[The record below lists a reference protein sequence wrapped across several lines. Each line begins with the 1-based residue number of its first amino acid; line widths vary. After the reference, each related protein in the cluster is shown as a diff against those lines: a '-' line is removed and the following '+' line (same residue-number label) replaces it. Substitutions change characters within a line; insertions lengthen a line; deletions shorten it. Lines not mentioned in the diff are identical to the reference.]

1 MALAISLTSP
11 MVIPA
16 VIGCTIV
23 VLVILVALLFRKYQ
37 KKRSRDAK
45 RQRQS
50 APRLAYQPE
59 PRTVPVLPG
68 TAIPRPRKK
77 PTVSKPPARNE
88 ISLTKGRADITD
100 SMNALVEKYRLDQFT
115 IATDDGLVFAAGGSG
130 DAASDAAQF
139 GGATDEEVQAGA
151 NNKPALAKAT
161 HRGSRLIL
169 IIRSPAPLTDR
180 ERTGIVEDT
189 KVILN
194 WWI

>member
-1 MALAISLTSP
+1 MALAVSLTSP

-16 VIGCTIV
+16 LIGCAIV
-23 VLVILVALLFRKYQ
+23 VLVILSVLLFRKVW
-37 KKRSRDAK
+37 KKRSQDAK
-45 RQRQS
+45 RQRQNT
-50 APRLAYQPE
+50 PRLAYQPE

-77 PTVSKPPARNE
+77 PNVSKPPTHKE

-130 DAASDAAQF
+130 NAASDAAQF
-139 GGATDEEVQAGA
+139 GGATDDEVEEGA
-151 NNKPALAKAT
+151 NDRPALAQIT

-169 IIRSPAPLTDR
+169 IIRSPAPLAEGD
-180 ERTGIVEDT
+180 RTGIVEDT
-189 KVILN
+189 KIILN